1 MQKPITVM
9 QQETVERVIQLIND
23 SGLPAFVL
31 VNIFEG
37 ALAELHKLARDQ
49 FQNDK
54 ARYEAEQESQAD
66 DE

>member
-1 MQKPITVM
+1 M
-9 QQETVERVIQLIND
+9 QQETVERVVQLIND

-37 ALAELHKLARDQ
+37 ALAELHQLARDQ
-49 FQNDK
+49 YQNDK